1 LHYHDFNQVNIY
13 TMKSMKI
20 FLIGILLG
28 FALTLYSQ
36 TTLSES
42 PKAGPEYNV
51 LDAWTGIWNIQGEAR
66 DSISGPYYHVNCNL
80 NGKRILNGFA
90 LEISHKWETKS
101 FIQTGIEVT
110 GYDPIKKICITH
122 IFYSDGSWL
131 NSTPLFTG
139 ERTYI
144 ENGVTYYPNGKVD
157 IWRNTWNFSEDWMS
171 LKVIGESM
179 KNDSWWKAFEGSG
192 IKSFEK

>member
-1 LHYHDFNQVNIY
+1 
-13 TMKSMKI
+13 MKTIKI
-20 FLIGILLG
+20 TLIGFLLG
-28 FALTLYSQ
+28 FTSNLYSQ
-36 TTLSES
+36 TTLSEI
-42 PKAGPEYNV
+42 PKAGPEYYV
-51 LDAWTGIWNIQGEAR
+51 LDAWAGIWNIQGEAR
-66 DSISGPYYHVNCNL
+66 DSISGPWYHVDWTL

-101 FIQTGIEVT
+101 FTQSGLEVT

-139 ERTYI
+139 KRTCI

-157 IWRNTWNFSEDWMS
+157 IWRNTWNFSEDWTS
-171 LKVIGESM
+171 LKVISESM
-179 KNDSWWKAFEGSG
+179 KDNIWWKAFEGDG
-192 IKSFEK
+192 IKTHEK